1 MLNENII
8 VTVIITYPVPTEY
21 IGLALRIHILCTLYV
36 YGYTHL
42 VSVYHKY
49 VYLTTIDTTPSAIL
63 LPNVAEVLRASF
75 TA

>member
-8 VTVIITYPVPTEY
+8 VTVIIIIIIITYPVYVTRVH
-21 IGLALRIHILCTLYV
+21 RIWYLYV
-36 YGYTHL
+36 YL
-42 VSVYHKY
+42 A
-49 VYLTTIDTTPSAIL
+49 TIDTTPSAIL

>member
-8 VTVIITYPVPTEY
+8 VTVIIIITYPVY
-21 IGLALRIHILCTLYV
+21 ITRVHRIGFTDTDTHMYIRTWYLYV
-36 YGYTHL
+36 YL
-42 VSVYHKY
+42 A
-49 VYLTTIDTTPSAIL
+49 TIDTTPSAIL